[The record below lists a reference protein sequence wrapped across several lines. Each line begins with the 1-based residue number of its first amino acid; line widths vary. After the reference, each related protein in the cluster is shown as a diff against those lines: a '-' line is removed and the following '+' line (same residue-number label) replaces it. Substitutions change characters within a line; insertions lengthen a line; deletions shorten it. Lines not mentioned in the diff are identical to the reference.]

1 MGLFD
6 KIKKKKPDAGEGKT
20 TEIFEDAFS
29 AIQVDMVQICLEYVD
44 NRADKIFIYASF
56 EENTISCDFFYD
68 INGHKIERHKLNL
81 IDDTYDTSIQRQK
94 MCMDILVD
102 DMKQL
107 ISLCQKHERDIP
119 TEIKITYDVNSNSL
133 NANYQYGPVYSQHH
147 NKTSDDIFEEWF
159 KEISVT

>member
-56 EENTISCDFFYD
+56 EENTISCDYFYD
-68 INGHKIERHKLNL
+68 IKGRKIERHKLNL
-81 IDDTYDTSIQRQK
+81 VDDRYDTSIQRQK
-94 MCMDILVD
+94 MCIDILVE

-107 ISLCQKHERDIP
+107 ISLCQKHERSIP

-133 NANYQYGPVYSQHH
+133 NANYQYEPVYSQHH